1 MPTQLP
7 TFENR
12 FVNNLPADHIEENYC
27 RSVASAAYSFVSPTK
42 SASPSL
48 VAVSDVLLE
57 QLGLSF
63 LQEND
68 DQFAQ
73 LMTGNKLFHGTLPYA
88 LCYGGHQ
95 FGQWAGQLGDGRA
108 INLGELNTQ
117 QLGYQTLQLKG
128 AGKTPYSRR
137 GDGLAVLRSSIREF
151 ICSEA
156 MFHLGV
162 PTTRALSLCLTGD
175 KVMRDIMYDGNAAM
189 EPGAIV
195 CRVSASFLRFGNFQL
210 PASRGDEELLAK
222 LVQYSI
228 TSDFNHLLNYQGFS
242 TEIYLAWFKEIATR
256 SCDMVIHWM
265 RIGFV
270 HGVMNTDNMSIIGE
284 TIDYGPYGWIDNFDL
299 NWTPNSSDEHQKRY
313 SFGQQSKIVQ
323 WNLFQLANAI
333 FPLIGEA
340 EPLQAILS
348 DYATEYHNK
357 WCHMM
362 AKKLGLIAYQGQADL
377 SLFKDLENLLS
388 LVETDMTI
396 FYRCLATIPMDINLT
411 SPQVLQT
418 IFSSCFYNQEEISE
432 RYMLTLHAWLTRY
445 ISRIKYDLLSD
456 EQRATAM
463 NKVNPNYVPR
473 NYLLQQAI
481 ELAEQGD
488 FSELFK
494 LQQIFKSPYQE
505 QSGFEEYAAKRP
517 NWAKTK
523 IGCSTLSCSS

>member
-1 MPTQLP
+1 MSTQTP
-7 TFENR
+7 VFDNR
-12 FVNNLPADHIEENYC
+12 FANNLPADKIKDNFC
-27 RSVASAAYSFVSPTK
+27 RSVEAAAYSFVSPTMT
-42 SASPSL
+42 ASPSL
-48 VAVSDVLLE
+48 VAVSEKLLE
-57 QLGLSF
+57 QLGLQT
-63 LQEND
+63 LYQDKIE
-68 DQFAQ
+68 FAQ
-73 LMTGNKLFHGTLPYA
+73 VMTGNKILSGMTPYA
-88 LCYGGHQ
+88 MCYGGHQ

-108 INLGELNTQ
+108 INLGELVTK

-175 KVMRDIMYDGNAAM
+175 NVMRDMMYDGNAAM

-195 CRVSASFLRFGNFQL
+195 CRVSPSFLRFGNFQL
-210 PASRGDEELLAK
+210 PASRGDEALLKK
-222 LVQYSI
+222 LVEYSI
-228 TSDFNHLLNYQGFS
+228 QSDFNHLLSEQGFNPDV
-242 TEIYLAWFKEIATR
+242 YLAWFKEISTR

-299 NWTPNSSDEHQKRY
+299 NWTPNSTDEHQKRY
-313 SFGQQSKIVQ
+313 SFGQQSQIAQ

-357 WCHMM
+357 WCNMM
-362 AKKLGLIAYQGQADL
+362 ASKLGFKDYQGSNDL
-377 SLFKDLENLLS
+377 SLFKDLEKLLS
-388 LVETDMTI
+388 QIETDMTL
-396 FYRCLATIPMDINLT
+396 FYRCLASISINHDLSNNHFWLT
-411 SPQVLQT
+411 TFMPS
-418 IFSSCFYNQEEISE
+418 FYNKEEISE
-432 RYMLTLHAWLTRY
+432 QYIQTLHTWLIRY
-445 ISRIKYDLLSD
+445 INRLKFDLLPD
-456 EQRATAM
+456 LQRSNAM
-463 NKVNPNYVPR
+463 NQVNPLYVPR
-473 NYLLQQAI
+473 NYIVQQAI
-481 ELAEQGD
+481 QLAEQGN
-488 FSELFK
+488 FSEVLK
-494 LQQIFKSPYQE
+494 LQAIFKSPYQE
-505 QSGFEEYAAKRP
+505 QSGYESYTAKRP
-517 NWAKTK
+517 DWAKDK